1 MVKRIVVAASIAL
14 FLSNFVFVQPAVS
27 RVVRLLKGTPVMLD
41 LPDDIDAIADTNIN
55 VPITMKVSLD
65 VVIGGDVVIE
75 RGALA
80 TGRAS
85 RVEHPIQLSVQ
96 STKSVDKQNVGL
108 TISGEPKGTQV
119 NTYTTDDM
127 LVSLPA
133 VSQEVRLPRG
143 TPVALRLSGDVYS
156 TSNINLSLD
165 IEVDRDVLIDGEV
178 VIRRGTPVMGRAS
191 MEESFGMPGRGGR
204 IQLSVQSTE
213 SVDRQSVGL
222 MTSGEPMGTR
232 ADAYTTNDIR
242 VRLPAV
248 SQEVRLPGGTPVTL
262 KLSDDIDSITN
273 VDKPLNIEV
282 ERDVLIDGKVVI
294 KSGTPARGR
303 VSMVEH
309 PTRISVQSTQ
319 TVDNQ
324 NVGLVISGEPTGK
337 QVSACVTEDVWV
349 RFP

>member
-1 MVKRIVVAASIAL
+1 
-14 FLSNFVFVQPAVS
+14 
-27 RVVRLLKGTPVMLD
+27 
-41 LPDDIDAIADTNIN
+41 
-55 VPITMKVSLD
+55 
-65 VVIGGDVVIE
+65 
-75 RGALA
+75 
-80 TGRAS
+80 
-85 RVEHPIQLSVQ
+85 
-96 STKSVDKQNVGL
+96 
-108 TISGEPKGTQV
+108 
-119 NTYTTDDM
+119 M

-319 TVDNQ
+319 TVDPEN
-324 NVGLVISGEPTGK
+324 LPFFAK
-337 QVSACVTEDVWV
+337 K
-349 RFP
+349 